1 MRGDACL
8 KPGFSDF
15 GFLRAKITRIAG
27 FTRQPRTS
35 SRHVM
40 PHHPPRVLE
49 ILAEIERHRPLESRM
64 ELAIAAAEILLSS
77 IVLPISSGMHL
88 VERFVV
94 SVGDQVARPLPSL
107 RIARDCGP
115 RTAL

>member
-35 SRHVM
+35 TRHVI

-49 ILAEIERHRPLESRM
+49 TLAEIERHRSLESRM
-64 ELAIAAAEILLSS
+64 QLAGAAAEILLGS
-77 IVLPISSGMHL
+77 IVLPISRRMHL

-94 SVGDQVARPLPSL
+94 SVRDQVARPLPSL
-107 RIARDCGP
+107 RIARDRRP
-115 RTAL
+115 RT